1 MALPRPINWL
11 REPSVDSEQIEA
23 VQQAALGVKSA
34 LETAQQELAQMES
47 DNAEQVQNLNRSL
60 SEAMSNI
67 IGQSGGAPSRIFI
80 VYQWWGFVEDVA
92 SMFEEQDDSEEGQQM
107 ASRLRGERYQAIP
120 FRSAELAAAYL
131 NNKIELLESIAN
143 TGFYLR
149 PEQDEDTPDD
159 VLARITLRDADNN
172 HIGYNELKFWQ
183 YNPNQAI
190 PEEAGGGTGDWI

>member
-47 DNAEQVQNLNRSL
+47 DTAEQVQNLNRSL

-67 IGQSGGAPSRIFI
+67 IGQSGGAPSQVFI
-80 VYQWWGFVEDVA
+80 VYQWWGFVEEVA
-92 SMFEEQDDSEEGQQM
+92 SAIEERDDSEEGQQM
-107 ASRLRGERYQAIP
+107 VSRLRGERYQAIP
-120 FRSAELAAAYL
+120 FRTAELAAAYL
-131 NNKIELLESIAN
+131 NNKVELLESIAN

-159 VLARITLRDADNN
+159 VLARITLRDREDND
-172 HIGYNELKFWQ
+172 IGYNELKYWQ
-183 YNPNQAI
+183 YNPNQPI
-190 PEEAGGGTGDWI
+190 PEAAGGGTGDWI

>member
-47 DNAEQVQNLNRSL
+47 DNAEQVENLNRSL

-67 IGQSGGAPSRIFI
+67 IGQSGGAPSQVFI
-80 VYQWWGFVEDVA
+80 VYQWWGFVEEVA
-92 SMFEEQDDSEEGQQM
+92 SAIEERDDSEEAQQM

-120 FRSAELAAAYL
+120 FRTAELAAAYL
-131 NNKIELLESIAN
+131 NNKVELLESIAN

-159 VLARITLRDADNN
+159 VLARITLRDREDN
-172 HIGYNELKFWQ
+172 HIGYNELKYWQ
-183 YNPNQAI
+183 YNPNQPI
-190 PEEAGGGTGDWI
+190 PEAAGGGTGDWI

>member
-1 MALPRPINWL
+1 MGIPRPLNWL
-11 REPSVDSEQIEA
+11 REPSVDAEQIEE
-23 VQQAALGVKSA
+23 VQKAAQGVKEA
-34 LETAQQELAQMES
+34 LSEAQGTLSQMES
-47 DNAEQVQNLNRSL
+47 DNAEQVEALNRNL

-67 IGQSGGAPSRIFI
+67 IGQSGGAPSRMFI
-80 VYQWWGFVEDVA
+80 VYQWWGFVEEVA
-92 SMFEEQDDSEEGQQM
+92 SIFEERDDSEESQQM
-107 ASRLRGERYQAIP
+107 ASRLRRERYQAIP
-120 FRSAELAAAYL
+120 FRSVELASAYL
-131 NNKIELLESIAN
+131 NNKIELLQSIAN

>member
-1 MALPRPINWL
+1 MALPRPLNWL
-11 REPSVDSEQIEA
+11 REAGIDENQIEA

-67 IGQSGGAPSRIFI
+67 IGQSGGAPSRMFI
-80 VYQWWGFVEDVA
+80 VYQWWGFVEEVA
-92 SMFEEQDDSEEGQQM
+92 SIFEERDDSEESQQM
-107 ASRLRGERYQAIP
+107 ASRLRRERYQAIP
-120 FRSAELAAAYL
+120 FRSVELASAYL
-131 NNKIELLESIAN
+131 NNKIELLQSIAN

-159 VLARITLRDADNN
+159 VLARITLRDAEQN
-172 HIGYNELKFWQ
+172 HIGYNELKYWQ
-183 YNPNQAI
+183 YNPDQTI
-190 PEEAGGGTGDWI
+190 PEEAGGGTGDWV

>member
-1 MALPRPINWL
+1 MGIPRPLNWL
-11 REPSVDSEQIEA
+11 REAGIDENQIEA

-120 FRSAELAAAYL
+120 FRTAELAAAYL